1 MNSARG
7 DFLSRTITIMLSR
20 IKASNN
26 LKWLIA
32 TAPHFL
38 VASVNGKVE
47 RAPAT
52 IDTKAI
58 KQPKAELFIENICSK
73 FTKETAYK
81 QYNIRV
87 SSVGNLLGAHP
98 LAVFSYF

>member
-1 MNSARG
+1 M
-7 DFLSRTITIMLSR
+7 
-20 IKASNN
+20 
-26 LKWLIA
+26 A

-52 IDTKAI
+52 IETKAI
-58 KQPKAELFIENICSK
+58 KQPKAELFIEKYICGK

-81 QYNIRV
+81 SCVIN
-87 SSVGNLLGAHP
+87 
-98 LAVFSYF
+98 FYFY